1 MALPDGEIPRHCHM
15 AGMFVTVTCPS
26 CFESF
31 EVQAPALDEL
41 PAEWDY
47 DCEICCR
54 PMVIALTEEDGEVV
68 AEARGIN
75 E

>member
-1 MALPDGEIPRHCHM
+1 MPHHGQNAFLE
-15 AGMFVTVTCPS
+15 VTCPS
-26 CFESF
+26 CFETF
-31 EVQAPALDEL
+31 EIAGPAPEEC

-54 PMVIALTEEDGEVV
+54 PMVIAFALDENDEVV